1 MSATQFSQFPKVTLA
16 KGLPISFG
24 IYHIWLP
31 REPWSYEFVG
41 HELKPRFFPPA
52 WWRPWVLPP
61 NSGFF
66 KKHFPEGPEKLL
78 SWNCTIPSQQNVK
91 WGSKDQDYGSLIG
104 WNDRWKKSSVF
115 RAFGCLWTCV
125 AWTGAILYISRAPA
139 HCLPTKFRK
148 HNQWWHDFPMMQ
160 I

>member
-1 MSATQFSQFPKVTLA
+1 MSATEFSQFPNVKLA

-24 IYHIWLP
+24 MYHIWLP
-31 REPWSYEFVG
+31 REPWSYKFVG

-52 WWRPWVLPP
+52 WWVPWVFPP
-61 NSGFF
+61 NPGIF
-66 KKHFPEGPEKLL
+66 KKHFPEGPEKPI

-104 WNDRWKKSSVF
+104 WNDRWKKSSVLYS
-115 RAFGCLWTCV
+115 LWMPLDTCRMD
-125 AWTGAILYISRAPA
+125 GRDPIHKLA
-139 HCLPTKFRK
+139 HCLPTKIRK
-148 HNQWWHDFPMMQ
+148 HSHWWHDFPMQ